1 METLIKANEARKEN
15 ALNKLYNFYGIGIK
29 SFKQLIDNGT
39 FVDSKI
45 TEEPKV
51 KYNRV
56 KYNRMDNAQQIAYE
70 KTMQEMKT
78 VYNLC
83 YADNSFAE
91 CPKMVFEYYNE
102 TQGKE
107 KCSECENEMNEMD
120 HNYGTEDILVCI
132 HCYQDAQF

>member
-15 ALNKLYNFYGIGIK
+15 ALNKLYKFSDFGIK

-51 KYNRV
+51 RYDRRKF
-56 KYNRMDNAQQIAYE
+56 NRMDYAQQEVYE
-70 KTMQEMKT
+70 ARMKETKT
-78 VYNLC
+78 VHKLYYNEKE
-83 YADNSFAE
+83 YAEVS
-91 CPKMVFEYYNE
+91 KYVFEYYNE
-102 TQGKE
+102 TQEKE
-107 KCSECENEMNEMD
+107 ECSECKNEMNEMD